1 MQRFIAIEGVIGA
14 GKTTLARHLAAR
26 LDAELLLEKPADN
39 PFLERFYGDAERYAL
54 ATQMTFLFERV
65 DQCRAAA
72 QTQLFNTCLVS
83 DFLFDKDQLF
93 ARQTLSDS
101 EYALYSRVF
110 EHLQPQV
117 TPPDCV
123 IYLRAPVPLLQE
135 RIAQRGLRM
144 EQAITDEYLQRLV
157 DAYAEFFARYKAAPV
172 ITIDVERRSPLTNAA
187 HFAELLHQLK
197 E

>member
-39 PFLERFYGDAERYAL
+39 PFLERFYADAERYAL

-72 QTQLFNTCLVS
+72 QTQLFNTRLVS

-123 IYLRAPVPLLQE
+123 IYLRAPVALLQE

-157 DAYAEFFARYKAAPV
+157 DAYAEFFSRYKAAPV

-187 HFAELLHQLK
+187 HFAELLRQLK